1 MMKVYIILS
10 AAVCIFFAKTY
21 SISLGSDPF
30 SSGKPCSAN
39 TDCNTGLGVSCCGV
53 NTTYGR
59 CCPDSLCITN
69 CNASDST
76 FYYCGSVCPD
86 YPKTTQS
93 TPSYLSTTKSTT
105 TTATT
110 TTASNAITTTSAAT
124 TTTASNA
131 TTTTSAVTTTTA
143 SNATTTISITTT

>member
-1 MMKVYIILS
+1 MECYDQSLLFIL
-10 AAVCIFFAKTY
+10 AG
-21 SISLGSDPF
+21 LGSDPF

-39 TDCNTGLGVSCCGV
+39 SDCNTALGVTCCGV

-69 CNASDST
+69 CKASDST
-76 FYYCGSVCPD
+76 TFDYCGSVCPD

-110 TTASNAITTTSAAT
+110 TTASNATMDYEDEDEDKD
-124 TTTASNA
+124 
-131 TTTTSAVTTTTA
+131 
-143 SNATTTISITTT
+143 